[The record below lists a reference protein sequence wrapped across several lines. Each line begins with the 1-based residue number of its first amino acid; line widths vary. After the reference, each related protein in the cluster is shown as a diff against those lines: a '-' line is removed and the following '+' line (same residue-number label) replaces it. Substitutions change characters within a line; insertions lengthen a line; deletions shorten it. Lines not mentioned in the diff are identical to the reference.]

1 MESYRIDGEITKT
14 ASLITVD
21 NDGDISDSKLA

>member
-14 ASLITVD
+14 ASLIIVD
-21 NDGDISDSKLA
+21 NDGNINDTKLA